1 MGSGLRITFGA
12 RGYEEE
18 SEPGFDAVLLSL
30 VFEDEDSEDEDSDE
44 EESDDLDSDDEES
57 EEEDFEAA
65 APFPFP

>member
-18 SEPGFDAVLLSL
+18 SEPDFDAVLLSL
-30 VFEDEDSEDEDSDE
+30 VFDDEESDD